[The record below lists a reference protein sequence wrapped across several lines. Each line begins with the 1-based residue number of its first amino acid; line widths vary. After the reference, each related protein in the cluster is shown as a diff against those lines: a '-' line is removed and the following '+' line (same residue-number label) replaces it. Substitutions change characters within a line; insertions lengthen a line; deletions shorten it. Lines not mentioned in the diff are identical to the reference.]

1 MDEFSSNSALKK
13 IPNFREGEL
22 AKSKQTL
29 EGLAAEQSQLKVNL
43 EKIEALEDKIKTEM
57 ETLKTKMINMNDELN
72 VFGDLDRLR
81 SEAAEKRQLLES
93 EHLSLGTRK
102 TASVQNANT
111 VQVFDLFWIMHLT
124 IPSWVRYPKE
134 RTRIWKNEQKL
145 CSFFCSNVKMY
156 SVHKTSHISRKHY

>member
-1 MDEFSSNSALKK
+1 M
-13 IPNFREGEL
+13 

-57 ETLKTKMINMNDELN
+57 ETLKTKMMNMNDELH
-72 VFGDLDRLR
+72 VFGDLDRLK

-111 VQVFDLFWIMHLT
+111 VQVRYTFRRNFNIKLFTNSLYFWGSDPLIN
-124 IPSWVRYPKE
+124 R
-134 RTRIWKNEQKL
+134 
-145 CSFFCSNVKMY
+145 F
-156 SVHKTSHISRKHY
+156 

>member
-1 MDEFSSNSALKK
+1 M
-13 IPNFREGEL
+13 

-124 IPSWVRYPKE
+124 SNYTYISWVRYPKE
-134 RTRIWKNEQKL
+134 RTRIWKKEQKL
-145 CSFFCSNVKMY
+145 CSLFCSNVKMY
-156 SVHKTSHISRKHY
+156 SVHKTSHISRKHH

>member
-1 MDEFSSNSALKK
+1 M
-13 IPNFREGEL
+13 

-111 VQVFDLFWIMHLT
+111 VQVF
-124 IPSWVRYPKE
+124 IPDSNRPGF
-134 RTRIWKNEQKL
+134 QKSGFGFL
-145 CSFFCSNVKMY
+145 DVALSNIYALNTTYLHFLPNFCY
-156 SVHKTSHISRKHY
+156 F

>member
-1 MDEFSSNSALKK
+1 M
-13 IPNFREGEL
+13 

-72 VFGDLDRLR
+72 IFGDLDRLR

-111 VQVFDLFWIMHLT
+111 VQVFDLFWIMHPT
-124 IPSWVRYPKE
+124 IPWVRYPKE
-134 RTRIWKNEQKL
+134 MMRI
-145 CSFFCSNVKMY
+145 
-156 SVHKTSHISRKHY
+156 